1 MLHLLDANVV
11 IDSARGYFQLDRVPQ
26 FWTWL
31 VDEGT
36 AGRIAIPIEIW
47 EEFKE
52 GDDLLGEW
60 ARTDLVKTSLL
71 TLEDADPELVNEV
84 VTSGYAPDLTDD
96 ELIQLGRDPF
106 LFAYGVADQ
115 NDRIVVTAEVSK
127 PSRIRGRRHV
137 PDVCVDLGVQ
147 CFGTVDL
154 INALDFRVS

>member
-1 MLHLLDANVV
+1 MLHLLDANVL

-71 TLEDADPELVNEV
+71 TLEDADPELVNGV
-84 VTSGYAPDLTDD
+84 VTSGYAPNLTDD

-106 LFAYGVADQ
+106 LIAYGLADQ
-115 NDRIVVTAEVSK
+115 NDRIVVTSEVSK

-137 PDVCVDLGVQ
+137 PDVCADLGVQ
-147 CFGTVDL
+147 CFGMVDL